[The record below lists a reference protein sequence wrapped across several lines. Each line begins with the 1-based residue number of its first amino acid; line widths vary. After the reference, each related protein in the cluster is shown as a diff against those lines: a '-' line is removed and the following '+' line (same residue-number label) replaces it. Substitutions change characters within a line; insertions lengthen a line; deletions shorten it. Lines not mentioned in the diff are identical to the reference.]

1 MAASAGVEL
10 LSNISAAGSG
20 SYVAWPG
27 GEGVAVFAGTFGGTS
42 ATLEYLGP
50 NGSSA
55 IPVAAMSDAGV
66 QTTVAL
72 TASGFIGFI
81 LPPGQIRAKL
91 TGGTPSAM
99 YARADRIPS

>member
-1 MAASAGVEL
+1 MSSSAGTTL
-10 LSNISAAGSG
+10 LSNASATG
-20 SYVAWPG
+20 SYVRWEG
-27 GEGVAVFAGTFGGTS
+27 GQGVATFAGTFGGTS

-50 NGSSA
+50 DGATA

-72 TASGFIGFI
+72 TAAGAIGFI
-81 LPPGQIRAKL
+81 LPPGRIRATL

-99 YARADRIPS
+99 YAQADRIPS